1 MCSAKVST
9 NGHEAGSVLIVND
22 LPEQLS
28 LMDSLLRKAGYS
40 VFTAADGLE
49 AFEVA
54 KRERPDIVISDV
66 SMPRLSGIEFCRLMR
81 EDTELRLTPI
91 LLASAHRRDTE
102 SVVQG
107 LRAGADDYL
116 EVPFDSPRLIA
127 KVSRLLERSK
137 VEANYRDLVEE
148 ATDIIFTLD
157 LEGRLTSIN
166 SAGAHFLGLDQGEL
180 IGSLFAD
187 AFRIDVPTFE
197 LTEKLKQ
204 LEESGAS
211 PLQFMAGDSRGQER
225 WLEISTSAIKNRL
238 SDTIGLRGVARD
250 ITERKRFETALR
262 DSEERYRLL
271 FDSTPQPVLVYDEKT
286 LAFLAVNQAAV
297 ATYGYSRE
305 EFLSMTVDDLR
316 STEKSP
322 ALIIRT
328 ASGIGEPLISSPW
341 RHRRKDKSVLYVEIT
356 SHPLVFKGRKAQLM
370 MANDVTERKLLDEKQ
385 LSLHAS
391 LQQSAMEWRQTFNA
405 IDFPVLIVDLEGEI
419 RRLNQAAEAIAGF
432 GPDELVGRKIAD
444 LGTNQPWQK
453 ATELIQNI
461 RHNDGSGYAEV
472 QDEVS
477 GKTWA
482 VTIYLI
488 HEFGSVGERAIL
500 IAQDITKRAQLE
512 ASLRQGEMMSLLGS
526 LVAGVAH
533 EVRNPLFGI
542 SSILDAF
549 ETRFDDRTEY
559 LRYTNV
565 LRDEVGRL
573 TFLMEELLEYGRPF
587 KGDLYPVSLEE
598 VIAKS
603 LRSCL
608 PAAEVANVILINGV
622 TTELP
627 KVMIDRR
634 RLSKVFVNL
643 IENAIQHSSAGS
655 KVTVEVQEISE
666 GQQQWVDC
674 VVLDSGS
681 GILAADIPRIFE
693 PFFSKRRGGTGLG
706 LAIAHRIMSEHGGK
720 LIAGNNE
727 EGGARMT
734 ARFPIP
740 QVEGSVDV
748 EKPNT
753 DR

>member
-1 MCSAKVST
+1 MSSAKVST
-9 NGHEAGSVLIVND
+9 NGLEAGSVLIVND

-28 LMDSLLRKAGYS
+28 LMDNLLSKAGFS
-40 VFTAADGLE
+40 VLTAADGLE
-49 AFEVA
+49 GFEVA

-66 SMPRLSGIEFCRLMR
+66 TMPRLSGIEFCRLVR
-81 EDTELRLTPI
+81 EDPDLKSTPI

-107 LRAGADDYL
+107 LLSGADDYL

-137 VEANYRDLVEE
+137 VEANYRDLVEK
-148 ATDIIFTLD
+148 ASDIIFTQD
-157 LEGRLTSIN
+157 SEGRLTSIN
-166 SAGAHFLGLDQGEL
+166 SAGAKFLGLNQSEL
-180 IGSLFAD
+180 IGSFFAD
-187 AFRIDVPTFE
+187 AFRVEVPSFE
-197 LTEKLKQ
+197 LNEMLKQ
-204 LEESGAS
+204 LDESGGS
-211 PLQFMAGDSRGQER
+211 PLQFTACDVRGQER
-225 WLEISTSAIKNRL
+225 WLEIGTSPIKNRGGE
-238 SDTIGLRGVARD
+238 TIGLRGVARD
-250 ITERKRFETALR
+250 ITDRKLFEGALR
-262 DSEERYRLL
+262 ESEERYRLL
-271 FDSTPQPVLVYDEKT
+271 FESTPQPVLVYDEET
-286 LAFLAVNQAAV
+286 RAFLAVNEAAV
-297 ATYGYSRE
+297 ATYGYSSE
-305 EFLSMTVDDLR
+305 EFLSMTLDDLR
-316 STEKSP
+316 ATEQSP

-328 ASGIGEPLISSPW
+328 PSGIGEPLISSPW
-341 RHRRKDKSVLYVEIT
+341 RHQRKDKSVMYVEIT
-356 SHPLVFKGRKAQLM
+356 SHPLTFKGRKAQLL

-419 RRLNQAAEAIAGF
+419 RRLNQAAEAVAGLE
-432 GPDELVGRKIAD
+432 GDELVGRRISEFGIA
-444 LGTNQPWQK
+444 QPWQK
-453 ATELIQNI
+453 AMELLQEI
-461 RHNDGSGYAEV
+461 RTHGSGYAEA
-472 QDEVS
+472 QDES
-477 GKTWA
+477 TGKTWA
-482 VTIYLI
+482 ITLYLI

-500 IAQDITKRAQLE
+500 IAQDITKRTQLE
-512 ASLRQGEMMSLLGS
+512 RSLRQGEMMSLLGS

-549 ETRFDDRTEY
+549 ETRFHDRTDY

-608 PAAEVANVILINGV
+608 PAAEVAQVALVNDVREV
-622 TTELP
+622 LP

-643 IENAIQHSSAGS
+643 IENAIQHSSAGGTVS
-655 KVTVEVQEISE
+655 VEVQEISE
-666 GQQQWVDC
+666 GQQDWVDC
-674 VVLDSGS
+674 VVRDTGT
-681 GILAADIPRIFE
+681 GILPVDMTRIFE

-720 LIAGNNE
+720 LLAGNNE

-740 QVEGSVDV
+740 RSEGSTNV
-748 EKPNT
+748 
-753 DR
+753 